1 MTYVTNNIISHR
13 YLIILSSIN
22 LYRPHPF
29 VTISLSMCGLQVAI
43 QLNDTHP
50 ALAIPEL
57 MRILVDTEK
66 LTWEKV
72 YHSSSKHTLASFSL
86 KQSACW
92 IVSGCQNIHF
102 PKVEPG
108 GNFLKRTVW
117 LSGRLYAEIGYVWRC
132 NNRQGLYFPLK
143 HSFFI
148 LNTIFSGSVTF
159 VEPLFG
165 WAHWV

>member
-1 MTYVTNNIISHR
+1 MRLDLSTLPDKVRVMTYVTNNIISHR

-117 LSGRLYAEIGYVWRC
+117 LSGRLYAEIGYMCGGVIIGRVC
-132 NNRQGLYFPLK
+132 TFLSSTPF
-143 HSFFI
+143 SF
-148 LNTIFSGSVTF
+148 
-159 VEPLFG
+159 
-165 WAHWV
+165 